1 MIKSQVLNLL
11 TRLIRKL
18 RFILRQ
24 DLERAGKSSGPVPKL
39 TQEAH
44 FEQIFI
50 NQGFIKSVLNDMD
63 TFKREEEKA
72 LNPSESKEKQLLYS
86 SFL

>member
-1 MIKSQVLNLL
+1 MIKSQVLSLL

-18 RFILRQ
+18 RYILRKE
-24 DLERAGKSSGPVPKL
+24 LERGRQNSEVAGEV

-44 FEQIFI
+44 LQKIYI
-50 NQGFIKSVLNDMD
+50 SPAFIKALLDDMD

-72 LNPSESKEKQLLYS
+72 LVTCESKESQLLYS